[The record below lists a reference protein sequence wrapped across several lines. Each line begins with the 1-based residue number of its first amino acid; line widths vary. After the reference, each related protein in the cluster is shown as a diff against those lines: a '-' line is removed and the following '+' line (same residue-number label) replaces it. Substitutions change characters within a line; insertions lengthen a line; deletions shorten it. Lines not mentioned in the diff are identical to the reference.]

1 MNENGMTLPELM
13 IAVVIAVMITAAGY
27 SFFTNTTK
35 FSILHSRK
43 AEMQRE
49 SRVALDIMSR
59 EIRNAGFGIIEP
71 LTGVVQGGVST
82 IQAGNNV
89 DPDPSGAANE
99 LDRITLL
106 GGYRTVGTL
115 NAAAARGANQITI
128 DVSPGVDISSPDING
143 QTITIEG
150 FYLGTITARTGTITT
165 GTLTINP
172 PLNRDFTQNNS
183 VSIVQTVVYHVA
195 AGPTPG
201 SDFTLYRND
210 GTGDQ
215 VIASGIEDLQF
226 SYLLNDGTVVD
237 NPPATVPPTVSPIR
251 AVTISLLARRL
262 DPNTSAT
269 VSIRPA
275 LMDHA
280 AGAAKDR
287 YHRLVLTK
295 VAEVRSLGLLN

>member
-1 MNENGMTLPELM
+1 MNEDGMTLLELM
-13 IAVVIAVMITAAGY
+13 IAVLIAVMIAAAGY
-27 SFFTNTTK
+27 SFLTNTTK
-35 FSILHSRK
+35 FSVLHGRK

-49 SRVALDIMSR
+49 GRVALDIMSR
-59 EIRNAGFGIIEP
+59 EIRNAGFGVIEP
-71 LTGVVQGGVST
+71 ITGVVQGAVSP
-82 IQAGNNV
+82 IQVGNNV
-89 DPDPSGAANE
+89 DPDPGGAAGK
-99 LDRITLL
+99 LDRITLT
-106 GGYRTVGTL
+106 GGYRTIGTM

-128 DVSPGVDISSPDING
+128 NVAPGVDISSPEIAG
-143 QTITIEG
+143 QSITIEG
-150 FYLGTITARTGTITT
+150 FYLGSITARTGTTTT
-165 GTLTINP
+165 GTLTISP
-172 PLNRDFTQNNS
+172 ALNRDFTQNNS

-226 SYLLNDGTVVD
+226 SYLLSDGTIVD
-237 NPPATVPPTVSPIR
+237 NPPVAAPPNAPTIR
-251 AVTISLLARRL
+251 AVTISLLGRRL

-269 VSIRPA
+269 ISTRPA